1 MTPVSRRAKK
11 PTRNLELF
19 KGRVLVALTRL
30 PVREKL
36 KSSVAETSRFG
47 LSGTESDLHSRFSSS
62 KSKLTLPD
70 LERVLQDLTATARE
84 SFILHLHLY
93 IPF

>member
-1 MTPVSRRAKK
+1 MTPVSGRAEK

-19 KGRVLVALTRL
+19 KGRVLVAFWRL
-30 PVREKL
+30 PVREKP

-70 LERVLQDLTATARE
+70 LERVLQDLTATAQKPFPGSHLDLY
-84 SFILHLHLY
+84 SF
-93 IPF
+93 